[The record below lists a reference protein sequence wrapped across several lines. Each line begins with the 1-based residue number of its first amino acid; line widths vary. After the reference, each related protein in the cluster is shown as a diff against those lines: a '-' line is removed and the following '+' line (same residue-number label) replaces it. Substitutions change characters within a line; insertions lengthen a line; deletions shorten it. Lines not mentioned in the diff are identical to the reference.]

1 VTDIRNTI
9 ASASRVVVKIG
20 SSSLTQPDGGLDA
33 ERIGALVDQLAARIA
48 QGHQVVLVS
57 SGAIATGFPALG
69 LTARPKDLATQQAS
83 ASVGQGLLIAAYT
96 QAFAEHG
103 LVVGQILLTAEDVT
117 RRAHYKNAQ
126 QTFTRLLELG
136 AVPIVNENDTVATD
150 EIRLGDNDR
159 LAALVAHVVQ
169 ADALVLLSD
178 VDGLYD
184 GPPSQVGAQMISEVR
199 TSDDLDG
206 IALGGAGSA
215 GVGSG
220 GMATKVEA
228 ARIATGAGICVL
240 LTSAANSGAALAD
253 ASVGTVFH
261 PTAERVST
269 RLLWLAHATTPAGQL
284 VLDNGA
290 AEAVLHRGTSLL
302 PAGVTEV
309 RGDFSAGD
317 PVDLLDQKGH
327 VIARGLVNFDSDE
340 LPELLGRSTRDLARE
355 LGPQYEREIVHRDD
369 LVILS

>member
-1 VTDIRNTI
+1 MTDIRNTI

-20 SSSLTQPDGGLDA
+20 SSSLTQPDGGLDDA
-33 ERIGALVDQLAARIA
+33 RIGALVDQLAARIA

-69 LTARPKDLATQQAS
+69 LTSRPKDLATQQAS

-96 QAFAEHG
+96 QAFAKHG

-184 GPPSQVGAQMISEVR
+184 GPPSQAGAQMIS
-199 TSDDLDG
+199 
-206 IALGGAGSA
+206 

-284 VLDNGA
+284 VLDDGA
-290 AEAVLHRGTSLL
+290 ANAVLHRGTSLL